1 MAYGLLTGKYTR
13 ESLQAF
19 PNDDWRRKGARF
31 QEPELSVNLEF
42 FAGLTVRRFLKKTV

>member
-31 QEPELSVNLEF
+31 QPELSVNLEF